1 MTTKLEGNLRREIA
15 IGGAP
20 YTVTLSPA
28 GFTLVVKGR
37 RKGLEIAWADLVSGD
52 AALATALNKSLT
64 ANLAPPPRH
73 DIAVKSATA
82 MAAKLARVRT
92 GAARKGAAK
101 KGAAKSA
108 AKNGDAKKGAAKR
121 AKNER

>member
-1 MTTKLEGNLRREIA
+1 MTTKLEGNLKREIA

-20 YTVTLSPA
+20 YTVTLSPS

-64 ANLAPPPRH
+64 ANLAPPPRP
-73 DIAVKSATA
+73 DV
-82 MAAKLARVRT
+82 AAKTGVAR
-92 GAARKGAAK
+92 AK
-101 KGAAKSA
+101 KAKT
-108 AKNGDAKKGAAKR
+108 R
-121 AKNER
+121 R